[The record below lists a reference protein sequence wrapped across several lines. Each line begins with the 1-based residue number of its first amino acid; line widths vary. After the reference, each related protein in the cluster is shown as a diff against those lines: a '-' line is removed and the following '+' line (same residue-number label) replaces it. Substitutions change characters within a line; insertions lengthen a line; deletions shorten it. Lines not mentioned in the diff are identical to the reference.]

1 MFPRVNLMDTI
12 APTVASPFPGP
23 SIAPPRSLYRL
34 SLEKYE
40 AMVRSGVFSKRDRLE
55 LIEGYLVAKMTK
67 YPPHTVSSQL
77 CRVRLDRLLPPG
89 WHLRIEGPIRI
100 PSRASMPEPDLAVAR
115 GEIRDYATRDPE
127 PADVALVVEVAES
140 SLDDDRNVMSRIY
153 GGGGV
158 TLYWIV
164 NLVDQQIEVYSGP
177 SGSSEPV
184 GYRHCEVYCPG
195 QAVPLVIEG
204 AEVARIPV
212 ADLLP

>member
-1 MFPRVNLMDTI
+1 MDT
-12 APTVASPFPGP
+12 
-23 SIAPPRSLYRL
+23 IAPPRSLYRL

-40 AMVRSGVFSKRDRLE
+40 AMVRSGVFTKRDRLE

-115 GEIRDYATRDPE
+115 GEIRDYGTRDPE

-153 GGGGV
+153 GGGGG

-164 NLVDQQIEVYSGP
+164 NLVDNQIEVYSGP

-184 GYRHCEVYCPG
+184 GYRHCEVYRPG

-204 AEVARIPV
+204 TEVARIPV

>member
-1 MFPRVNLMDTI
+1 MNLMDTI
-12 APTVASPFPGP
+12 APILALPLPGP
-23 SIAPPRSLYRL
+23 SIPPPRSLYRF

-40 AMVRSGVFSKRDRLE
+40 AMIRAGVFTNRDRLE

-77 CRVRLDRLLPPG
+77 CRVRLERILPPG

-100 PSRASMPEPDLAVAR
+100 PSRASIPEPDLVVTR
-115 GEIRDYATRDPE
+115 GEIRDYGARDPE
-127 PADVALVVEVAES
+127 PPDVALVIEVADS

-158 TLYWIV
+158 ALYWIV
-164 NLVDQQIEVYSGP
+164 NLVDRQVEVYSGP
-177 SGSSEPV
+177 SGSSEPL
-184 GYRHCEVYCPG
+184 GYRHCEVYRPG
-195 QAVPLVIEG
+195 QEVPLVING
-204 AEVARIPV
+204 TEVARIPV